1 MERSQDLISVIVPVY
16 NIKEYLERC
25 VNSILAQ
32 TWENLEILLVDDGS
46 DDGTE
51 RLVDELEEKDDRIRV
66 FHKENGGSSS
76 ARNLGIREAKG
87 AYLGFVDSDDYI
99 EPFMYERL
107 YRAMKET
114 GMPVAQGGRREI
126 DEQGNVLP
134 DICVPPKEQTVYNG
148 KEFMRELLLHKGDCS
163 FCTKLTD
170 ASLFK
175 GQDMSRRI
183 SGGDTSKERSVCELY
198 CEDNRDMSHCI
209 SGGDTGKERNN
220 CESFG
225 IGRWE
230 FPEGKLN
237 EDFHV
242 LVQMLPE
249 IDGIV
254 SVPERVYNV
263 FYKSGSNTRTGSDMK
278 FSRVYGD
285 NVDNADMVGE
295 IVGMHYPELTKTAM
309 RFGLY
314 QRLDYMLHIP
324 IREMKKDNGQY
335 CDIVRYLKKSRGE
348 IWGNTELTKK
358 QKVYL
363 LLFSVMPVL
372 IRKVHL
378 FVKSVRQRKI

>member
-1 MERSQDLISVIVPVY
+1 MYNKKDLISVIVPVY

-25 VNSILAQ
+25 VDSILAQ

-46 DDGTE
+46 FDGTE
-51 RLVDELEEKDDRIRV
+51 LLADELGKRDGRIRV

-76 ARNLGIREAKG
+76 ARNLGIREARG

-107 YRAMKET
+107 YRAIKET

-126 DEQGNVLP
+126 DERGNFLP
-134 DICVPPKEQTVYNG
+134 DICIPPEEQVVYNG
-148 KEFMRELLLHKGDCS
+148 KDFMRELLLHKGDCS

-170 ASLFK
+170 VSLFK
-175 GQDMSRRI
+175 GRETGRCVL
-183 SGGDTSKERSVCELY
+183 SGDRNKEQSACEAY
-198 CEDNRDMSHCI
+198 CA
-209 SGGDTGKERNN
+209 DTG
-220 CESFG
+220 
-225 IGRWE
+225 E

-242 LVQMLPE
+242 LVRMLPE
-249 IDGIV
+249 IEGIV

-263 FYKSGSNTRTGSDMK
+263 FYKSGSNTRTGSEAN

-285 NVDNADMVGE
+285 NVDNADMVTE
-295 IVGMHYPELTKTAM
+295 LVREYYPELEKTAQ

-324 IREMKKDNGQY
+324 IGEMKKENRQY
-335 CDIVRYLKKSRGE
+335 VEIVRYLKKNRAE
-348 IWGNTELTKK
+348 ICRNRELAKK
-358 QKVYL
+358 EKLYL
-363 LLFSVMPVL
+363 LLFSMMPAT
-372 IRKVHL
+372 IRKVHR
-378 FVKSVRQRKI
+378 FVRSRRWLIFCCGQQDSSGLL

>member
-1 MERSQDLISVIVPVY
+1 MEKQRDLISVIVPVY

-25 VNSILAQ
+25 VDSILAQ
-32 TWENLEILLVDDGS
+32 TWGNLEILLVDDGS

-51 RLVDELEEKDDRIRV
+51 KLVDELGEKDDRIRV

-87 AYLGFVDSDDYI
+87 TYLGFVDSDDYI

-107 YRAMKET
+107 YRAVKET

-126 DEQGNVLP
+126 DEQGNMLP
-134 DICVPPKEQTVYNG
+134 DICIPPKEQTVYNG

-183 SGGDTSKERSVCELY
+183 SDGV
-198 CEDNRDMSHCI
+198 
-209 SGGDTGKERNN
+209 TGKERSN
-220 CESFG
+220 CEAHCA
-225 IGRWE
+225 GRRE

-263 FYKSGSNTRTGSDMK
+263 FYKSGSNTRTGSDVK

-295 IVGMHYPELTKTAM
+295 IVRKHYPELTKTAM

-314 QRLDYMLHIP
+314 QRLDYLLHIP

-335 CDIVRYLKKSRGE
+335 CNVVRYLKKNRGE
-348 IWGNTELTKK
+348 ICRNAELTKK

-372 IRKVHL
+372 IRKVHRS
-378 FVKSVRQRKI
+378 VKLRK

>member
-51 RLVDELEEKDDRIRV
+51 RLVDELREKNDRIRV

-107 YRAMKET
+107 YRAVKET

-126 DEQGNVLP
+126 DEQGNMLL
-134 DICVPPKEQTVYNG
+134 DICVPPKEQTVYRG

-175 GQDMSRRI
+175 ER
-183 SGGDTSKERSVCELY
+183 DTSKERSVCEPF
-198 CEDNRDMSHCI
+198 
-209 SGGDTGKERNN
+209 GG
-220 CESFG
+220 
-225 IGRWE
+225 GRRE

-242 LVQMLPE
+242 LVQMLPD

-295 IVGMHYPELTKTAM
+295 IVRKHYPELTKTAM

-324 IREMKKDNGQY
+324 IGEMKKDNGQY

-348 IWGNTELTKK
+348 ICRNADLTKK

-372 IRKVHL
+372 IRKVHR
-378 FVKSVRQRKI
+378 VIKGVR